1 MGYRFVIREVEYS
14 ESVKAGEKSEITL
27 KIENVGVAPIYNKLP
42 LKLRIKGVK
51 TQEYITDIDIT
62 KWLPGE
68 YTETV
73 CFDIPNDIDV
83 GEYELQI
90 AIGGGDKPRVSF
102 ANELAQDGEF
112 YHLLQVKVKA

>member
-1 MGYRFVIREVEYS
+1 MIKEVEYP
-14 ESVKAGEKSEITL
+14 ESVNAGEKAKITL

-42 LKLRIKGVK
+42 LKLRVKGVK
-51 TQEYITDIDIT
+51 TREYTTDIDIT

-68 YTETV
+68 YEENV
-73 CFDIPNDIDV
+73 LIEIPNDFAR

-90 AIGGGDKPRVSF
+90 AIGGGDKPSVQF

-112 YHLLQVKVKA
+112 YYLLQIKVKA